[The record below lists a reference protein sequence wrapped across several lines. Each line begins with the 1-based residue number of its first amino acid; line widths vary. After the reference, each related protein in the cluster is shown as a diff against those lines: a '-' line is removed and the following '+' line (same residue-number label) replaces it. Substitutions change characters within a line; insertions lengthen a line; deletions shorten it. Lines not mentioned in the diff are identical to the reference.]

1 MKNIA
6 VGIDFTDVKDAVIQA
21 AADMAKA
28 LGATLHVV
36 HVSSPE
42 PALVGYSGY
51 AYPGPDEREEELSGE
66 KEKLREIVDDLK
78 AKGIDALG
86 YMKSDETVR
95 GLIEFA
101 EHRNASLIILGTH
114 NRSVIGRVILGSV
127 AEGVIRKS
135 RIPTLVVPTWDGEN
149 DKAPEE

>member
-6 VGIDFTDVKDAVIQA
+6 VGIDFTDVKDSVIQA

-42 PALVGYSGY
+42 PALVGYAGY
-51 AYPGPDEREEELSGE
+51 AYPGLDERENELTGE

-78 AKGIDALG
+78 ARGVDALG

-101 EHRNASLIILGTH
+101 EHREANLIILGTH
-114 NRSVIGRVILGSV
+114 NRSVIGRMILGSV

-135 RIPTLVVPTWDGEN
+135 RIPTLVVPTWDAEEGE
-149 DKAPEE
+149 D